1 MGKERRKFSRYNL
14 EFNGSLYL
22 CDGQDGPR
30 KSDSI
35 KCQVVDLSRQG
46 AGIITSQIIIDN
58 QHFFFAALDSDDTIL
73 HLEINVSE
81 DNTNSDTITY
91 AVRPVWF
98 DRVMDQEPKPFK
110 MGVEFFDKISNGD
123 IGRIKKQAA

>member
-1 MGKERRKFSRYNL
+1 MGRERRKFSRYNI

-22 CDGQDGPR
+22 CDGQEGPR

-46 AGIITSQIIIDN
+46 AGIITSQIIINN
-58 QHFFFAALDSDDTIL
+58 QHLFFASLESDDTIL
-73 HLEINVSE
+73 HLEMDVSTE
-81 DNTNSDTITY
+81 QSNSDSLTF

-98 DRVMDQEPKPFK
+98 DRVLDKEPKPFK
-110 MGVEFFDKISNGD
+110 MGVEFFDKISNED
-123 IGRIKKQAA
+123 IGLIKKQAV